1 MDTRLFAFLAPA
13 AVLAM
18 SACAVGDFPSP
29 ESSPDDHNIA
39 ISVSDLSAS
48 DTEYMDFK
56 VYRCGETTPAAQ
68 RTRAYE
74 PLRLPGGISSVSE
87 RPYDGQS
94 AHIFADQYFLLD
106 AGCYDVEIT
115 PLAADYGPSAECG
128 PATRPEVIVH
138 DGETTEVLLVSQC
151 IGAARGALD
160 VVGSLN
166 RPPLIENLTF
176 DPSKFVAC
184 PQEVTVCLQA
194 SDPDGDPMVVD
205 WSILG
210 GPSPVTEPVISTPTD
225 TNGFIEQCMTFE
237 PGAGVWEIEAIAYD
251 QAYHHGE
258 KITFSELFA
267 LTGRLDSSEDVIRF
281 PLYGGGTECAGCDC
295 ETAVSDLF
303 ALTGRLDSSEDVIR
317 FPLYGGGTECA
328 GCDCETA
335 VSNLSYTIDRDG
347 QQVTVSSLSQILP
360 GDLVTPN
367 FDIAPGCGPIELSFA
382 SYTASGPTFASSL
395 PQTTYEWSSSY
406 FADGSQSLAPV
417 AIPACYYQADM
428 VCGAVLWGDE
438 INRGAR
444 YADRKLDWKN
454 GGDTSCN
461 ADAGCTRTRGYWTQH
476 SEFAFAPGLK
486 IDWPAPRD
494 ELDQLCGESWLDVI
508 DASKRPQTRYY
519 QLAAQWIAAT
529 LNDANHADVAV
540 VSSELAAAEA
550 MLNANCAT
558 RSISAADDTVAE
570 QLKNALDAYNNGVTG
585 PGHCE

>member
-1 MDTRLFAFLAPA
+1 MNTRMVAFLAPA
-13 AVLAM
+13 AALAM

-74 PLRLPGGISSVSE
+74 PLRLPGGISSLSE

-128 PATRPEVIVH
+128 PATRPDVLVH

-151 IGAARGALD
+151 LGAAKGGLD

-166 RPPLIENLTF
+166 RPPMIENLTF

-194 SDPDGDPMVVD
+194 SDPDGDPMIID
-205 WSILG
+205 WSILD
-210 GPSPVTEPVISTPTD
+210 GPTPVTEPVVSTPTD
-225 TNGFIEQCMTFE
+225 INGSIEQCITFQ

-258 KITFSELFA
+258 KITF
-267 LTGRLDSSEDVIRF
+267 
-281 PLYGGGTECAGCDC
+281 
-295 ETAVSDLF
+295 SDLF

-328 GCDCETA
+328 GCDCKTA

-347 QQVTVSSLSQILP
+347 QQLTASSLSQILP

-395 PQTTYEWSSSY
+395 PQTTYEWASSY

-428 VCGAVLWGDE
+428 VCGSVLWGDE

-444 YADRKLDWKN
+444 YGDRKLDWQN
-454 GGDTSCN
+454 GGDTACN
-461 ADAGCTRTRGYWTQH
+461 ADPGCTRTRGYWTQH

-494 ELDQLCGESWLDVI
+494 ELDQLCGESWIDVI

-529 LNDANHADVAV
+529 LNDANHADVTA

-558 RSISAADDTVAE
+558 RSISAADDAVAE

-585 PGHCE
+585 PGKCE

>member
-1 MDTRLFAFLAPA
+1 
-13 AVLAM
+13 M

-29 ESSPDDHNIA
+29 EPSPDDHNIA
-39 ISVSDLSAS
+39 ISVSDLTAS
-48 DTEYMDFK
+48 DTEYMNFK
-56 VYRCGETTPAAQ
+56 VYRCGETTPAAE

-74 PLRLPGGISSVSE
+74 PLRLPGGISSLSE

-128 PATRPEVIVH
+128 PATRPDVIVH

-151 IGAARGALD
+151 IGAAKGGLD

-166 RPPLIENLTF
+166 QPPLIENLTF

-184 PQEVTVCLQA
+184 PQEVTICLQA

-205 WSILG
+205 WSILD
-210 GPSPVTEPVISTPTD
+210 GPIPVTEPVITTPTD

-258 KITFSELFA
+258 KITFS
-267 LTGRLDSSEDVIRF
+267 
-281 PLYGGGTECAGCDC
+281 
-295 ETAVSDLF
+295 DLF

-317 FPLYGGGTECA
+317 FPLYGGGTDCA
-328 GCDCETA
+328 GCDCKTA

-347 QQVTVSSLSQILP
+347 QQLTVNSLSQILP

-395 PQTTYEWSSSY
+395 PQTTYEWASSY
-406 FADGSQSLAPV
+406 VADGSQSLAPV

-428 VCGAVLWGDE
+428 VCGSVLWGDE

-444 YADRKLDWKN
+444 YGDRKLDWQN

-461 ADAGCTRTRGYWTQH
+461 ADPGCTRTRGYWTQH
-476 SEFAFAPGLK
+476 SEFAFAPGLQ

-494 ELDQLCGESWLDVI
+494 ELDQLCGESWIDVI

-529 LNDANHADVAV
+529 LNDANQADVTAV
-540 VSSELAAAEA
+540 ASELAAAEA
-550 MLNANCAT
+550 MLTANCAT
-558 RSISAADDTVAE
+558 RSISAADDAAAE